1 MQAILT
7 VCFVTENKVVVVTD
21 NSVEL
26 WKWEIG
32 VQPCSIVNAHVLNEE
47 SSPDLTQNNNKA
59 VKTSA
64 VEQSRIMHD
73 ITCEIFEHSSYAKYT
88 CATMSE
94 DCQYVIVGASDVSIT
109 VWDVEE
115 GKVVKKYQNHNG

>member
-1 MQAILT
+1 
-7 VCFVTENKVVVVTD
+7 VVTD

-32 VQPCSIVNAHVLNEE
+32 VQPCSIVNAHILHEK

-64 VEQSRIMHD
+64 VEQSCIMRD
-73 ITCEIFEHSSYAKYT
+73 ITCEIFERSSYARYT
-88 CATMSE
+88 CATVSL
-94 DCQYVIVGASDVSIT
+94 DCQYVSVGASDVSIR
-109 VWDVEE
+109 VWNVED
-115 GKVVKKYQNHNG
+115 GKVVKEYQNHNG

>member
-1 MQAILT
+1 M
-7 VCFVTENKVVVVTD
+7 VTD

-32 VQPCSIVNAHVLNEE
+32 VQPCSIVNAHVLCEE
-47 SSPDLTQNNNKA
+47 SSTDLTHNNNKA

-64 VEQSRIMHD
+64 VEQSRIMRD
-73 ITCEIFEHSSYAKYT
+73 ITCEIFEQSSCAKYT
-88 CATMSE
+88 CATVSP
-94 DCQYVIVGASDVSIT
+94 DSQYVVVGASDVSIK